1 MTNENINVNT
11 AAADR
16 VDPQTLEA
24 MQMLYE
30 TCFDDA
36 FGNEDNS
43 NDINQFRELIVKPY
57 CKKHGIKDNSPMAQM
72 YFMFV
77 IGFDSGMDFVQRLDN
92 ISK

>member
-16 VDPQTLEA
+16 IDPQTLEA

-30 TCFDDA
+30 TRFNDA

-43 NDINQFRELIVKPY
+43 NDLDQFRELIVKPY
-57 CKKHGIKDNSPMAQM
+57 CKKHGIKDNSPIAQM

-77 IGFDSGMDFVQRLDN
+77 IGFDSGMDFVQTLDN